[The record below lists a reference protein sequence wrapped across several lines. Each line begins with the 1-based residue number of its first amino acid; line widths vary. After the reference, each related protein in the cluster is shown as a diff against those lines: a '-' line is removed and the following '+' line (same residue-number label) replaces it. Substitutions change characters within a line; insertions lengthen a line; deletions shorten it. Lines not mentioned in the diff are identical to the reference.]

1 MLNISSSSVLFFID
15 TLSSPSSHVVSFS
28 PAISSEIYGLT
39 SIFDQST
46 LHEKT
51 RIKEIIFALT
61 KDLHISVV
69 ESSNGNVIGSVSKD
83 HKESTAISMHI
94 LGKRTLDTGTL
105 IAHISRATKL
115 KVDSNTY
122 NDVVLQRELSASLK
136 SLVGN
141 RSTVKKL
148 KHLKELLIALTDILI
163 FCQVVRTCRF

>member
-28 PAISSEIYGLT
+28 PAISSETYGFT
-39 SIFDQST
+39 SIFDQN
-46 LHEKT
+46 
-51 RIKEIIFALT
+51 KEIVCALT

-83 HKESTAISMHI
+83 HKESTAISMYI
-94 LGKRTLDTGTL
+94 LGNCMQDTGTL

-122 NDVVLQRELSASLK
+122 NHVVLQRGLSASLK
-136 SLVGN
+136 SLVEN

-148 KHLKELLIALTDILI
+148 KLHKLVVSPKELLIALTDLLI
-163 FCQVVRTCRF
+163 FCQVLRTCRF